1 MKNRLKQIL
10 DENRGLEIVSVLF
23 FYFSL
28 IVIPLYME
36 DRYFNILEAKWH
48 IYVAGSSVLL
58 FAAALI
64 LIKSKGRG
72 LIRKACS
79 GAMIPLDWLIVA
91 FALNALISS
100 MLSSNFKDSF
110 LGMDGWHVGAFT
122 IVTLAVWYLILKDN
136 LPRNQN
142 IWLPVMI
149 VTCVIVVIAMI
160 QAMRIDIFQLHL
172 GAHQSQYHKYITTLG
187 NGNWVVGYVSL
198 LFPLFLG
205 FYLNSED
212 RDSERIYEVFLFL
225 LCMLMVLTGSDGM
238 YVGIGI
244 LAFFLLP
251 YVFRDQTRFRKTML
265 VTIMYGVCLMM
276 VSMLPA
282 FVGKRLSMRRLAGFF
297 LRPYIAFAV
306 LLIGLIGYMVAKKV
320 KSSANLIK
328 AGRRVEIGLAALVG
342 VISIHALSFFD
353 HTWGT
358 GRAWTWMKSVEKYK
372 DFSALEKL
380 FGVGP
385 ELLRSRYEDLSE
397 YFGKPLTV
405 SHSEPLQILLT
416 MGAVGLIIWLAICF
430 TIIFKFMKS
439 RAWRSDSCIYYLPL
453 FMYWGQ
459 SLVNSAM
466 TTNVVVLIIAIAML
480 RQNMEEYT
488 VSEV

>member
-1 MKNRLKQIL
+1 MKDKIKQIFHG
-10 DENRGLEIVSVLF
+10 NRGLETISVMF
-23 FYFSL
+23 FYYSL
-28 IVIPLYME
+28 IVIPLFME

-48 IYVAGSSVLL
+48 AYIAGSSVLL
-58 FAAALI
+58 IMAALTVVR
-64 LIKSKGRG
+64 SGRRG
-72 LIRKACS
+72 LLTARHFSMNA
-79 GAMIPLDWLIVA
+79 LDWLIIA
-91 FALNALISS
+91 FALNAV
-100 MLSSNFKDSF
+100 LSSVLSSSF
-110 LGMDGWHVGAFT
+110 RDAFWGLDGWHVGGFT
-122 IVTLAVWYLILKDN
+122 IATLAIWYLILKDH
-136 LPRNQN
+136 LPHNQN
-142 IWLPVMI
+142 IWLTVMI
-149 VTCVIVVIAMI
+149 VNCVIIALAVI
-160 QAMRIDIFQLHL
+160 QAMRIDLFSLHL

>member
-58 FAAALI
+58 FATALI
-64 LIKSKGRG
+64 LIRTKGRG
-72 LIRKACS
+72 LGKTRSA
-79 GAMIPLDWLIVA
+79 AMIPLDWLIVA

-100 MLSSNFKDSF
+100 MLSSSFKDAF
-110 LGMDGWHVGAFT
+110 WGMDGWHVGAFT

-205 FYLNSED
+205 FYLNCRE
-212 RDSERIYEVFLFL
+212 RESERIYEVFLFM

-251 YVFRDQTRFRKTML
+251 YVFRDQLRLRKTML
-265 VTIMYGVCLMM
+265 VMIMYGACLMM
-276 VSMLPA
+276 VSILPA
-282 FVGKRLSMRRLAGFF
+282 FVGKKLSMRRLAGFF

-306 LLIGLIGYMVAKKV
+306 LLIAIIGYMLARKV
-320 KSSANLIK
+320 TSTARLIK
-328 AGRRVEIGLAALVG
+328 VGRRVEIGLAALV
-342 VISIHALSFFD
+342 VIISIHALSFFD
-353 HTWGT
+353 HAWGT
-358 GRAWTWMKSVEKYK
+358 GRAWTWTKSIEKYME
-372 DFSALEKL
+372 FSTLEKL

-385 ELLRSRYEDLSE
+385 ELLRSRYADLSE

-405 SHSEPLQILLT
+405 SHSEPLQILMT